1 MYYLSSFARPLGAK
15 DKQERKKRGTL
26 KNLALGTGVGAIG
39 GLGTGAVVANHLFDK
54 TMTQSAIDMGV
65 AKNKKEVWKSINKEI
80 AKDKTGQGK
89 KILRKIKLDI
99 FKGVAPTSVKLGA
112 GIGLAGTGAYLG
124 GRAII
129 NKLRNKNV
137 SERES

>member
-54 TMTQSAIDMGV
+54 TMTQSAIEMGE
-65 AKNKKEVWKSINKEI
+65 AKNRKEAWKVIKREI
-80 AKDKTGQGK
+80 ARDKTGQGK
-89 KILRKIKLDI
+89 KILRKLRFDI
-99 FKGVAPTSVKLGA
+99 FKGVAPTTVKLGA

-129 NKLRNKNV
+129 NKFKNKNV
-137 SERES
+137 SKK